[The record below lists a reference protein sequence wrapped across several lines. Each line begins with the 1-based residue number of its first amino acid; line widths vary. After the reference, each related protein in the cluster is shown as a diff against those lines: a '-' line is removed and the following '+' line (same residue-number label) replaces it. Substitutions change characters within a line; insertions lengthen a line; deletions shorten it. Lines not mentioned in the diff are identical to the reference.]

1 MPMHP
6 LFAPLLPLLAAFPV
20 LATQDGGQQT
30 GQTDVV
36 ALRKDDHNRMTVP
49 VRVLDQGPFQFLIDT
64 GAQNTVLS
72 TALAGKLA
80 LVPNRRAKLV
90 GVAGSEMVDT
100 VEIDQ
105 IDLGRRSYY
114 GLTAPLLQGEHI
126 GADGIVGLDSL
137 QDQRVLMD
145 FRKGLMAINDAKTLG
160 GNAGYEIVVTAR
172 RMSGQLIM
180 TDAVI
185 DGVHTSVVI
194 DTGAENS
201 IGNLSLQRA
210 LARNIDRRVLGIGT
224 AWLVCV
230 GQLHFR
236 RIGFGF
242 LFQREQRLVD
252 FFHRRT
258 VARLF
263 GQQCADQAPDFWI
276 QSNHKLGQRLR
287 GIHQMHRN
295 QVAHRRPQKRR
306 LTGQHLVQNHPKRID
321 IRSVG
326 RELGPPTLLWRHV
339 GRRTHQHI
347 AFGADRLSAQVFR
360 HFRNAEIEQLDP
372 FPPRKIR
379 VPHQHDVVWLR
390 VYKRQR

>member
-30 GQTDVV
+30 QQTDVV
-36 ALRKDDHNRMTVP
+36 ALRKDDHDRMTVP

-201 IGNLSLQRA
+201 IGNLALQTA
-210 LARNIDRRVLGIGT
+210 LARKGNHGT
-224 AWLVCV
+224 TTLNSVT
-230 GQLHFR
+230 GQSIEAQ
-236 RIGFGF
+236 IGFGRA
-242 LFQREQRLVD
+242 LK
-252 FFHRRT
+252 
-258 VARLF
+258 
-263 GQQCADQAPDFWI
+263 I
-276 QSNHKLGQRLR
+276 QDMQLN
-287 GIHQMHRN
+287 N
-295 QVAHRRPQKRR
+295 V
-306 LTGQHLVQNHPKRID
+306 
-321 IRSVG
+321 
-326 RELGPPTLLWRHV
+326 W
-339 GRRTHQHI
+339 I
-347 AFGADRLSAQVFR
+347 AFAEAPAFEALGLHKKPALLLGMRDLRSFDRVAIDFATRRILFDLPKSA
-360 HFRNAEIEQLDP
+360 L
-372 FPPRKIR
+372 
-379 VPHQHDVVWLR
+379 
-390 VYKRQR
+390 

>member
-1 MPMHP
+1 MPLHP

-30 GQTDVV
+30 QQTDVV
-36 ALRKDDHNRMTVP
+36 ALRKDDHDRMTVP

-64 GAQNTVLS
+64 GAQNTVIS

-105 IDLGRRSYY
+105 LDLGRRSYY
-114 GLTAPLLQGEHI
+114 SLTAPLLQGEHI
-126 GADGIVGLDSL
+126 GADGIIGLDSL

-160 GNAGYEIVVTAR
+160 GNSGYEIVVTAR

-210 LARNIDRRVLGIGT
+210 LARRGNHGT
-224 AWLVCV
+224 TTLNSVT
-230 GQLHFR
+230 GQTIEAQ
-236 RIGFGF
+236 IGFGRA
-242 LFQREQRLVD
+242 LK
-252 FFHRRT
+252 
-258 VARLF
+258 
-263 GQQCADQAPDFWI
+263 I
-276 QSNHKLGQRLR
+276 QDMQLN
-287 GIHQMHRN
+287 N
-295 QVAHRRPQKRR
+295 V
-306 LTGQHLVQNHPKRID
+306 
-321 IRSVG
+321 
-326 RELGPPTLLWRHV
+326 W
-339 GRRTHQHI
+339 I
-347 AFGADRLSAQVFR
+347 AFAEAPAFEALGLHKKPALLLGMRDLRSFDRVAIDFSTRRILFDLPSGAL
-360 HFRNAEIEQLDP
+360 
-372 FPPRKIR
+372 
-379 VPHQHDVVWLR
+379 
-390 VYKRQR
+390 